1 MNIFLVFINDVHGHK
16 YVESVVNPPSNVL
29 LIIMLNL
36 LRVLTLLVSV
46 FGDQLVGHLVVRRRY
61 LVLHLLA
68 HQHGEVTEALAALL
82 ALRRRPSTFAF
93 CGLALFHKHGRSF
106 IAHWA

>member
-1 MNIFLVFINDVHGHK
+1 MNIFLVFINDIHGHK

-46 FGDQLVGHLVVRRRY
+46 FGDQLVGNLVVRRRY

-68 HQHGEVTEALAALL
+68 HQHGEVTETLAAFL
-82 ALRRRPSTFAF
+82 ALRRRPSPFAF